1 MRKSRDPRQFNTNTD
16 GVSTNK
22 RLNLRIKSW
31 RQFYIGGNCSQ
42 DGRSLQWHTSFPC
55 KYFYGCEIF
64 RADIWKLSHVHLVS
78 TYRWPTLATVGIH
91 TIVEYLTQA
100 PKITKEVASMNWMFL
115 DAPPDGTVLLVWQP
129 LAQLGT
135 RFATDGYIWA
145 DPEQSVSQEYQG
157 YVRCPLFDLESL
169 HL

>member
-1 MRKSRDPRQFNTNTD
+1 MSAETAARMNDPSN
-16 GVSTNK
+16 GVHPSLVSTFVVVPG
-22 RLNLRIKSW
+22 LDTNL
-31 RQFYIGGNCSQ
+31 
-42 DGRSLQWHTSFPC
+42 
-55 KYFYGCEIF
+55 
-64 RADIWKLSHVHLVS
+64 WKLSHVHLVS
-78 TYRWPTLATVGIH
+78 TYRWPTLATVGID

-115 DAPPDGTVLLVWQP
+115 DAPADGTVLLVWQP

-145 DPEQSVSQEYQG
+145 DPEQSVSQEYRG
-157 YVRCPLFDLESL
+157 YVRYPLFDLKSL